1 MTERNRNEK
10 SNDAKTNTQKKNVR
24 PVTAIVLAAGKGT
37 RMATS
42 LPKVLHPCAGKP
54 MISLVYQACKEAG
67 IEEVR
72 VVVGHSFQLVKSVV
86 EPMGAICCYQ
96 AQQLGTA
103 DAVKSAQIDTL
114 EGDVLI
120 LNGDHPLMTS
130 EDLVRVIDE
139 YRERKLDLAV
149 VTADLKRPGEFG
161 RIVRHM
167 NKLKAIVEAKDA
179 SSETLKIREINTGI
193 YMVNSDVLK
202 DYLPR
207 IKNNNS
213 KQEFYLTDLVSLAI
227 EDQLKVD
234 AIKGNG
240 RMAFGVNNQIEL
252 AKASGYLYRQKAK
265 SLMES
270 GVMVLDP
277 KSTYIESEVK
287 VGSGSVI
294 YPNVFLKG
302 RTEVGQF
309 SVIEPNCFLIDA
321 KIGNSVQVKMGSHLE
336 QSILMDRSHVGP
348 YARLRPGSEIGEEA
362 HLGNF
367 VETKKVKF
375 GKRSKAGHLTYLGD
389 AEIGEDV
396 NIGCGTITCNYATD
410 KKKYKTI
417 IGDRVFVGSDTQFV
431 APITIG
437 SDAVIGSGSTIT
449 KDVPAR
455 ALGVAR
461 GKQFVKE
468 NYVSVDQKSA
478 ETTDKEMNQQN
489 KSE

>member
-1 MTERNRNEK
+1 MTDQNRNEK
-10 SNDAKTNTQKKNVR
+10 SNDAKTNKSHAKTR

-42 LPKVLHPCAGKP
+42 LPKVLHPCGGKP
-54 MISLVYQACKEAG
+54 MISLVYDACKKAG

-72 VVVGHSFQLVKSVV
+72 VVVGHAYQLVKSVV
-86 EPMGAICCYQ
+86 EPMGAVCCLQ
-96 AQQLGTA
+96 AHQLGTA
-103 DAVKSAQIDTL
+103 DAVKSAQVDSL

-120 LNGDHPLMTS
+120 LNGDHPLLTS
-130 EDLVRVIDE
+130 QDLVNVINE
-139 YRERKLDLAV
+139 FRSRKLDLAV
-149 VTADLKRPGEFG
+149 VTADLKVPGDFG

-179 SSETLKIREINTGI
+179 SAETLKIREINTGI

-202 DYLPR
+202 DYLPK

-213 KQEFYLTDLVSLAI
+213 KQEYYLTDLISLAI
-227 EDQLKVD
+227 DDQLAVD

-240 RMAFGVNNQIEL
+240 RMAFGVNNQVEL
-252 AKASGYLYRQKAK
+252 AKASAHLFRQKAK
-265 SLMES
+265 SLMEA
-270 GVMVLDP
+270 GVMILNP
-277 KSTYIESEVK
+277 KVTYIEADVK
-287 VGSGSVI
+287 IGSGSVI

-302 RTEVGQF
+302 QTEIGQF
-309 SVIEPNCFLIDA
+309 SVVEPNCMLIDS
-321 KIGNSVQVKMGSHLE
+321 KVGNSVQVKMGSHLE
-336 QSILMDRSHVGP
+336 QSVLMDRSHVGP

-396 NIGCGTITCNYATD
+396 NIGCGTITCNYAID
-410 KKKYKTI
+410 KKKYKTV
-417 IGDRVFVGSDTQFV
+417 IGDRVFVGSDTQFI
-431 APITIG
+431 APIKIG
-437 SDAVIGSGSTIT
+437 SDVVIGSGSTIT
-449 KDVPAR
+449 KDVPDR
-455 ALGVAR
+455 ALAVAR

-468 NYVSVDQKSA
+468 NYVSVV
-478 ETTDKEMNQQN
+478 ETSETHENQN
-489 KSE
+489 IKSE